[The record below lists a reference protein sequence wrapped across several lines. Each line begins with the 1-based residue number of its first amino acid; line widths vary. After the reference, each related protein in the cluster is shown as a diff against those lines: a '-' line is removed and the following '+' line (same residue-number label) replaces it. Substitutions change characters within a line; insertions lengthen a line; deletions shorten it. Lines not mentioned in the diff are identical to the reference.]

1 MVGRKKLSNKEV
13 LCVRKNIHA
22 RVKHLVQKYETRDP
36 LRLAKYLNIHV
47 VHKEYSPHTK
57 GYYIKAIRNKFIV
70 VNSTLDEY
78 SQRIVLAH
86 ELGHAIL
93 HSSEPIYFIREYTL
107 FPVGP
112 YEIEANKFAAELLID
127 DYEIKEMRYQ
137 PISYIASTLGVNEE
151 LVEYK
156 ILH

>member
-1 MVGRKKLSNKEV
+1 MK
-13 LCVRKNIHA
+13 KNIHA

-36 LRLAKYLNIHV
+36 LRLARYLNIHV

-57 GYYIKAIRNKFIV
+57 GYYLKTLRNKFIV

-93 HSSEPIYFIREYTL
+93 HSSEQIYFIREYTL
-107 FPVGP
+107 FPIGP
-112 YEIEANKFAAELLID
+112 YECEANKFAAELLID
-127 DYEIKEMRYQ
+127 DDEFKEISYE
-137 PISYIASTLGVNEE
+137 PISYIASVLGVNEE

-156 ILH
+156 VKFNEKLRG

>member
-1 MVGRKKLSNKEV
+1 VK
-13 LCVRKNIHA
+13 KNIHA

-36 LRLAKYLNIHV
+36 LRLARYLNIHV

-57 GYYIKAIRNKFIV
+57 GYYLKTLRNKFIV

-107 FPVGP
+107 FPIGP

-127 DYEIKEMRYQ
+127 DFDIKDIRNE
-137 PISYIASTLGVNEE
+137 STSFIAAILGVSEE
-151 LVEYK
+151 LVKYK
-156 ILH
+156 MDINMKTQ

>member
-1 MVGRKKLSNKEV
+1 VK
-13 LCVRKNIHA
+13 KNIHA

-47 VHKEYSPHTK
+47 VHKEYSHHTK
-57 GYYIKAIRNKFIV
+57 GYYIKTLRNKFIV

-107 FPVGP
+107 FPIGP
-112 YEIEANKFAAELLID
+112 YECEANKFAAELLID
-127 DYEIKEMRYQ
+127 DYDIKEMRYQ

-156 ILH
+156 ILHMK

>member
-1 MVGRKKLSNKEV
+1 MK
-13 LCVRKNIHA
+13 KNIHA

-36 LRLAKYLNIHV
+36 LKLARYLNIHV
-47 VHKEYSPHTK
+47 VHKEYSPYTK
-57 GYYIKAIRNKFIV
+57 GYYIKTIRNKFIV

-112 YEIEANKFAAELLID
+112 YEAEANKFAAELLID
-127 DYEIKEMRYQ
+127 DYDIKDLHYES
-137 PISYIASTLGVNEE
+137 ISCIAGTLGVSEE

-156 ILH
+156 LAIK

>member
-1 MVGRKKLSNKEV
+1 MK
-13 LCVRKNIHA
+13 KNIHA

-36 LRLAKYLNIHV
+36 LKLARYLNIHV

-57 GYYIKAIRNKFIV
+57 GYYLKTLRNKFIV

-112 YEIEANKFAAELLID
+112 YEAEANKFAAELLID
-127 DYEIKEMRYQ
+127 DYDIKDLHYES
-137 PISYIASTLGVNEE
+137 ISCIAATLGVNEK

-156 ILH
+156 ILCNKR

>member
-1 MVGRKKLSNKEV
+1 MK
-13 LCVRKNIHA
+13 KNIHA
-22 RVKHLVQKYETRDP
+22 RVKHLVQKYETRDS
-36 LRLAKYLNIHV
+36 LRLARYLNIHV

-57 GYYIKAIRNKFIV
+57 GYYLKTLRNKFIV

-107 FPVGP
+107 FPIGP
-112 YEIEANKFAAELLID
+112 YEIEANEFAAELLID
-127 DYEIKEMRYQ
+127 DFDIKDIRNE
-137 PISYIASTLGVNEE
+137 STSFIAAILGVSEE
-151 LVEYK
+151 LVKYK
-156 ILH
+156 MDINMKTQ